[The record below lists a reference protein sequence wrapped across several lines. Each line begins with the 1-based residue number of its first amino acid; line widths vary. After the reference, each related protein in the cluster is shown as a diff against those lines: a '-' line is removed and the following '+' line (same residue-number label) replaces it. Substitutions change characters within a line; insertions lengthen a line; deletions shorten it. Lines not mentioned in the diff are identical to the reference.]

1 MHALTAIATQA
12 TSDAVVECL
21 SLEDPVTITLPPCRP
36 NIKLIIRPATK
47 LEELAFELSE
57 KLKILK
63 SKYPKPILLY
73 HTYQDAISII
83 HVVTNVPLLQHC
95 LVQKI
100 CIKY

>member
-1 MHALTAIATQA
+1 MLALTATATQA

-47 LEELAFELSE
+47 LEESAFELSE

-63 SKYPKPILLY
+63 SKYPNPSCFITLIKMQYLLY
-73 HTYQDAISII
+73 M
-83 HVVTNVPLLQHC
+83 LLLMYHC
-95 LVQKI
+95 YNTV
-100 CIKY
+100 